1 MGVYDID
8 WDLLL
13 RKRFMNWDAEVA
25 PNDKHTKTIK
35 KLSRTQQQQKPID
48 TNKEKKRKEQAQDR
62 RNG

>member
-25 PNDKHTKTIK
+25 PDDKYTKKMK
-35 KLSRTQQQQKPID
+35 KLSRKQQQQKPVD
-48 TNKEKKRKEQAQDR
+48 KNKEKKRKEQAQDR